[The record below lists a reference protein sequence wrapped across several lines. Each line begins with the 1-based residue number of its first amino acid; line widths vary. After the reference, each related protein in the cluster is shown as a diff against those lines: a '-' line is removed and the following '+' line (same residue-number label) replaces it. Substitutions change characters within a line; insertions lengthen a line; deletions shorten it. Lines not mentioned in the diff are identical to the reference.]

1 MMKFI
6 FITMMMILGMSSVS
20 FGKSYLCITDEE
32 RNLILNPKERI
43 IHEDKFIVKTLGNDK
58 SMISVKEFGKDYYK
72 CLEGSEFGYP
82 YSDSMIE
89 KDKSIKGNTYLT
101 CRSTYLKIKGGHIQ
115 SEFVLDL
122 ERMIFIYYWNNYHS
136 SSSSTLGFGVGI
148 IKGRCEEI

>member
-1 MMKFI
+1 MRK
-6 FITMMMILGMSSVS
+6 ITFLTLVMILGMSSVT

-32 RNLILNPKERI
+32 RNLILNPNERI

-82 YSDSMIE
+82 TSDSVVE
-89 KDKSIKGNTYLT
+89 KNTSIKGNTYLT
-101 CRSTYLKIKGGHIQ
+101 CRTTYLKINGGHIQ

-122 ERMIFIYYWNNYHS
+122 ERMIFINYFNNYRS
-136 SSSSTLGFGVGI
+136 SSPSTLTFSVGVT
-148 IKGRCEEI
+148 KGKCEEV